1 MINSIFYVMASDG
14 LYSIIHNTFQSLLI
28 IQHMFVTHNLIS
40 NEHFPLTI
48 VKALLKV
55 MMMNKLLTYL
65 LTLSL
70 LIALTRFII
79 VSGQKPP
86 SALYLN
92 RVKLFL
98 ISCD

>member
-65 LTLSL
+65 LT
-70 LIALTRFII
+70 
-79 VSGQKPP
+79 
-86 SALYLN
+86 YLH
-92 RVKLFL
+92 
-98 ISCD
+98 